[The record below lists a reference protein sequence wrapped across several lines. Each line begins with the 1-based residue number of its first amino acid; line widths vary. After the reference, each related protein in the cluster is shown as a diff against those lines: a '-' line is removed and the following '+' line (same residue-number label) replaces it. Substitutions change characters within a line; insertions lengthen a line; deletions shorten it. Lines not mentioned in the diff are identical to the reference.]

1 MLTDTGRRVKPIRL
15 SHQLTQ
21 FSVTEMSGRWTENG
35 HGVGHKSPM
44 LGTFF
49 VRKTGWPNVP
59 HLTFF
64 PRDRKQLRT
73 IKWIQMIFQLLMNIS
88 AHAERRLFLPQISRK
103 EIIKQLIWRTLTIKT
118 DSRWFPDTQFTSF
131 LPHLPHYITIYLV
144 FTA

>member
-64 PRDRKQLRT
+64 SSRQETIENHKMNPDDFSVIDEYIRPRR
-73 IKWIQMIFQLLMNIS
+73 
-88 AHAERRLFLPQISRK
+88 A
-103 EIIKQLIWRTLTIKT
+103 
-118 DSRWFPDTQFTSF
+118 
-131 LPHLPHYITIYLV
+131 
-144 FTA
+144 